1 MIERIPDNGTTLS
14 EIVTY
19 VSNRGRNT
27 NNVINCNFCRG
38 TKATYANQFFNSI
51 PQDIPGTP
59 GGTGAT
65 GRFSQQFN
73 QQMEDMRQT
82 NMNQQWGMDLDD

>member
-1 MIERIPDNGTTLS
+1 LIAPISDNGTTLS

-19 VSNRGRNT
+19 VSNQGRNT

-51 PQDIPGTP
+51 PVDPPGTP

-65 GRFSQQFN
+65 GRFSQQYN
-73 QQMEDMRQT
+73 QNMQNQYQT
-82 NMNQQWGMDLDD
+82 NMNQQWGTN

>member
-1 MIERIPDNGTTLS
+1 MIAPISDNGTTLG

-19 VSNRGRNT
+19 VSKQGHGT

-38 TKATYANQFFNSI
+38 TKGSYANQFFNSI

-65 GRFSQQFN
+65 GRFSQQYN
-73 QQMEDMRQT
+73 QNMRNQYQT
-82 NMNQQWGMDLDD
+82 NMNQQQGMDLDD